1 MSQRSGAFDV
11 VVVGAGN
18 AAFCAALAARDVA
31 GRVLVLDKAPR
42 ERTGGNSFFTA
53 GAFRTAYGSL
63 AALRP
68 LLENLTDEQAANVDM
83 PPYTE
88 ADFMADM
95 QRLTH
100 GRCDPELAG
109 ILVGDSFGAVRWMHD
124 RGIRWEL
131 MYARQSY
138 RVGNRIQ
145 FWGGMAL
152 GVVGGGKG
160 LIEQHTA
167 AATARGI
174 EIRYASPV
182 VGLSR
187 EASGRVDGVV
197 VQGSNGREEIAAG
210 AVVLAC
216 GGFEADPRM
225 RAAYLG
231 PNWDIARVRGTPFN
245 TGDGLQMALDAGA
258 QMYGHWSG
266 CHAVFWDAAAPPS
279 GDRELTNRLS
289 RLSYP
294 IGIIVNT
301 EGRRFV
307 DEGADFRNYTYARYG
322 AEVLH
327 QPGAVAYQLF
337 DAKTLPLLRADEYL
351 APGATRIEAGTI
363 DELAQRLGLSAAGAA
378 TLAQTIRD
386 FNAAVQPGDF
396 NPAVRDGKGT
406 VGIDPPKSNWAQRLD
421 TPPFVAYPV
430 TCGITFTFGG
440 VRIDADGRVLDR
452 ADAPIPGLFAAGEL
466 VGGLFYHNYPG
477 GSGLMAG
484 SVFGRRAGAS
494 AGRFARTTH
503 YVVGEGQP
511 TPRLAGV

>member
-1 MSQRSGAFDV
+1 MGDRLSAYDV

-18 AAFCAALAARDVA
+18 AAFCAALAARERA

-42 ERTGGNSFFTA
+42 ERTGGNSYFTA

-63 AALRP
+63 DALRP
-68 LLENLTDEQAANVDM
+68 LLEDLTDEQAARIDL
-83 PPYTE
+83 PPYTA
-88 ADFMADM
+88 ADFLADM

-109 ILVGDSFGAVRWMHD
+109 ILVRDSFDTVRWLHAK
-124 RGIRWEL
+124 GIRWEL

-138 RVGNRIQ
+138 PVGDRIQ
-145 FWGGMAL
+145 FWGGLAL
-152 GVVGGGKG
+152 GVVGSGKG
-160 LIEQHTA
+160 LIRQHTA
-167 AATARGI
+167 AAAARGV
-174 EIRYASPV
+174 EVRYASPV
-182 VGLSR
+182 VGLLR
-187 EASGRVDGVV
+187 DAAGRVGGVLI
-197 VQGSNGREEIAAG
+197 QGEGGREEMAAR

-245 TGDGLQMALDAGA
+245 TGEGLQMALDAGA
-258 QMYGHWSG
+258 QPYGHWSG

-279 GDRELTNRLS
+279 GDWELTNQLS

-294 IGIIVNT
+294 MGIIVNA

-322 AEVLH
+322 AEVLR
-327 QPGAVAYQLF
+327 QPGAIAYQVF
-337 DAKTLPLLRADEYL
+337 DAKTTPLLRADEYR
-351 APGATRIEAGTI
+351 APGATRVEAGSI
-363 DELAQRLGLSAAGAA
+363 ADLAERLGLGAAAA
-378 TLAQTIRD
+378 TLTQTIRD
-386 FNAAVQPGDF
+386 FNAATQPGQF
-396 NPAVRDGKGT
+396 NPAVRDGKRT
-406 VGIDPPKSNWAQRLD
+406 IGIAPPKSNWAQPLD

-440 VRIDADGRVLDR
+440 LRIDAAGRVLDR
-452 ADAPIPGLFAAGEL
+452 ADTPIPGLFAAGEL

-484 SVFGRRAGAS
+484 SVFGRRAGTS
-494 AGRFARTTH
+494 AGRLAR
-503 YVVGEGQP
+503 
-511 TPRLAGV
+511 AAA